1 MTVRKVD
8 IMFSVFKWTVWQR
21 RWSMFWWSFG
31 VAAFIFINMIF
42 YPSFKDQA
50 AEMEKSFGSLSEST
64 VAFIGGSTDF
74 FSPVG
79 FLNSQIF
86 FIMLPLLLGILAIS
100 LGSSLLAR
108 DEQDGTIELLLA
120 RPISR
125 TKLLLGKML
134 AIVGIV
140 VLVAVIG
147 FIITAVAAKI
157 VGIDVS
163 VVYIATATLVC
174 FLMSLCFGLI
184 SFLLTSLGRA
194 RAASMAVGS
203 FVALGGYIVSS
214 LAATVTWLE
223 WISRIFPF
231 HYYHPE
237 DVLVG
242 NFEESAVLIFATISV
257 ICCVLSVLFFRKRD
271 LY

>member
-1 MTVRKVD
+1 MLA
-8 IMFSVFKWTVWQR
+8 VFNWTMWQR
-21 RWSMFWWSFG
+21 RWSAFWWSFG
-31 VAAFIFINMIF
+31 IAMFIFINMIF

-50 AEMEKSFGSLSEST
+50 AEMEKSFGSLSDST
-64 VAFIGGSTDF
+64 VAFVGGSTDF

-125 TKLLLGKML
+125 TKLLLGKIM

-140 VLVAVIG
+140 ALVA
-147 FIITAVAAKI
+147 IISFVVTVVASRL

-163 VVYIATATLVC
+163 TAYMAVATLTC
-174 FLMSLCFGLI
+174 LLMSLCFGLI
-184 SFLLTSLGRA
+184 SFLVTATGKARSASLA
-194 RAASMAVGS
+194 IGS
-203 FVALGGYIVSS
+203 FVALGGYVVSS
-214 LAATVTWLE
+214 LASTVDWLE
-223 WISRIFPF
+223 WISRLFPF
-231 HYYHPE
+231 HYYRPGE
-237 DVLVG
+237 ILVG
-242 NFEESAVLIFATISV
+242 NFEWLGIAIFPAIAIT
-257 ICCVLSVLFFRKRD
+257 CLLLSILVFRKRD
-271 LY
+271 LSS